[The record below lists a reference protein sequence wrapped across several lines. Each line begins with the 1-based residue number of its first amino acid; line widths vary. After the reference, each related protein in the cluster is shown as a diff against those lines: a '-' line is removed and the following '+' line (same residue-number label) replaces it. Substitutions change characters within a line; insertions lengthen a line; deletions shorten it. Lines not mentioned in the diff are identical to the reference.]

1 MRQLDRFML
10 SPVLGSEVE
19 VTFPTL
25 QVTECSDWLAGLVVN
40 VLPIGSS
47 QQQQYGSG
55 PREAQSSPGP
65 EIELPA

>member
-1 MRQLDRFML
+1 MF

-19 VTFPTL
+19 VTFF

-40 VLPIGSS
+40 VLPIGSP